1 MAAAHGSSSK
11 HQTMSPSLISSI
23 CPSPTI
29 VLPLATSASVSLK
42 AEQPTTA
49 ARNEAVA
56 VADEKYH
63 HAGIAVANWTTQYC
77 TMATTS
83 VTAIKTPVAG
93 KKKEPVD
100 ELSEEDAAKKAE
112 IDLLVERCQ
121 DADHGIQTQALTQLR
136 NELASSTSSM

>member
-1 MAAAHGSSSK
+1 M
-11 HQTMSPSLISSI
+11 
-23 CPSPTI
+23 
-29 VLPLATSASVSLK
+29 
-42 AEQPTTA
+42 
-49 ARNEAVA
+49 A

-63 HAGIAVANWTTQYC
+63 HASIAVANWTTQYC
-77 TMATTS
+77 TMATSS
-83 VTAIKTPVAG
+83 VAIKTPVAG